1 MFEVSVALPRSAFSP
16 REAARAGDVWR
27 LFQDVAVGG
36 SIRAGWPPARYRE
49 EGVSFIV
56 RSMVVRHHRE
66 AIYGEPLTGSTW
78 PSRFRRGMFFRRE
91 CRVSS
96 PDGPVASATQEW
108 VHVTSDPASGE
119 LKLARASDSLVEAFA
134 VEAHDGPVTLPE
146 VEPLERERRTHRFE
160 LECWHTWM
168 DPLDHVNHPVYV
180 DWCDEALSR
189 AMAAA
194 GLDPVRLSPVA
205 EKASFE
211 RGVTATERVR
221 IETRLVGR
229 SAGGAA
235 VFEHRVSASGRRCAR
250 LTTVRR
256 LAGEVGES
264 ALLAL
269 G

>member
-1 MFEVSVALPRSAFSP
+1 MYEVSVSLPRSAFSP

-27 LFQDVAVGG
+27 LFQDVAVEG
-36 SIRAGWPPARYRE
+36 SVCAGWPPERYRD

-66 AIYGEPLTGSTW
+66 AVYGEELTGRTW

-91 CRVSS
+91 CRVGS

-108 VHVTSDPASGE
+108 VHVTSERGSGE
-119 LKLARASDSLVEAFA
+119 LKLARASDALVEAFE
-134 VEAHDGPVTLPE
+134 VETHDGPVALPE
-146 VEPLERERRTHRFE
+146 VEPIEGSRTHRFE

-168 DPLDHVNHPVYV
+168 DPLGHVNHPAYV

-194 GLDPVRLSPVA
+194 DLDPVRLSPVA
-205 EKASFE
+205 EEASFKS
-211 RGVTATERVR
+211 GVVAGDRVR
-221 IETRLVGR
+221 IETRLAGR
-229 SAGGAA
+229 AEDAA
-235 VFEHRVSASGRRCAR
+235 VFEHRVGVGDRSCAR
-250 LTTVRR
+250 VVSVRR
-256 LAGEVGES
+256 LAGEVGET